1 MRRVPQETGDTKQ
14 RIVDAAIATLKEEG
28 FSATSARAIARRGD
42 FNQALIF
49 YHFGTLNELLVAAFD
64 AVTTERRERYVELFD
79 DEGPLEA
86 KLRAAVDLYRE
97 DRDSG
102 RIAVISEVIAGSTGN
117 EDLAPM
123 VAERVE
129 LWLDLTQDVLARMLD
144 QAGLAGFV
152 SPREAAYAVTAFFL
166 GMDIL
171 SNVGGDVAQPEALME
186 RAAALAPILEATLG
200 AVPKG

>member
-1 MRRVPQETGDTKQ
+1 MRPVPQETGDTKQ
-14 RIVDAAIATLKEEG
+14 RIVDAAIVTLREEG
-28 FSATSARAIARRGD
+28 FSGTSARAIARTGA

-102 RIAVISEVIAGSTGN
+102 RIAVISEVIAGST
-117 EDLAPM
+117 
-123 VAERVE
+123 
-129 LWLDLTQDVLARMLD
+129 
-144 QAGLAGFV
+144 
-152 SPREAAYAVTAFFL
+152 
-166 GMDIL
+166 
-171 SNVGGDVAQPEALME
+171 
-186 RAAALAPILEATLG
+186 
-200 AVPKG
+200 

>member
-1 MRRVPQETGDTKQ
+1 VPQETGDTKQ

-28 FSATSARAIARRGD
+28 FSGTSARAIARRGH

-79 DEGPLEA
+79 DAGPLET

-144 QAGLAGFV
+144 QAGLAGFL

-186 RAAALAPILEATLG
+186 RAAALAPLLEATLG
-200 AVPKG
+200 AMPKG

>member
-1 MRRVPQETGDTKQ
+1 MPPLPQEMGDTKR
-14 RIVDAAIATLKEEG
+14 RIVDAAIATLKGAG
-28 FSATSARAIARRGD
+28 FSRTSARAIARTGD

-64 AVTTERRERYVELFD
+64 AVTTERRERYVGLFD
-79 DEGPLEA
+79 DEGPLGA

-117 EDLAPM
+117 DDLAPM

-144 QAGLAGFV
+144 QAGLAGFI

-171 SNVGGDVAQPEALME
+171 SNVGGDVAQPEALIE
-186 RAAALAPILEATLG
+186 RAATLAPLLEATLG
-200 AVPKG
+200 AMPKG

>member
-1 MRRVPQETGDTKQ
+1 MRPVPQETGDTKQ

-28 FSATSARAIARRGD
+28 FSATSARAIARRGE

-64 AVTTERRERYVELFD
+64 AVTTERRERYVGLFED
-79 DEGPLEA
+79 AGPLDV

-117 EDLAPM
+117 DDLAPM

-129 LWLDLTQDVLARMLD
+129 MWLDLTQDVLARMLD
-144 QAGLAGFV
+144 QAGLAGFI

-186 RAAALAPILEATLG
+186 RAAALAPLLETTLG
-200 AVPKG
+200 AAAKG